1 MSAGIWNTIMR
12 AGQTLTNGLDIL
24 ITNLFI
30 GGTEM
35 GYVSTS
41 KTIVVAI
48 NTLYETISAVF
59 TPSLTISY
67 AKEDKKEL
75 LEDLTSAMKMTGF
88 LPIYR
93 FALLWRLV
101 CLFIHCGYRGRTL
114 PRIIP

>member
-1 MSAGIWNTIMR
+1 M
-12 AGQTLTNGLDIL
+12 TNGLDIL

-75 LEDLTSAMKMTGF
+75 LEDLTSAMKMSGF
-88 LPIYR
+88 
-93 FALLWRLV
+93 FANYTV
-101 CLFIHCGYRGRTL
+101 GILFGAA
-114 PRIIP
+114 